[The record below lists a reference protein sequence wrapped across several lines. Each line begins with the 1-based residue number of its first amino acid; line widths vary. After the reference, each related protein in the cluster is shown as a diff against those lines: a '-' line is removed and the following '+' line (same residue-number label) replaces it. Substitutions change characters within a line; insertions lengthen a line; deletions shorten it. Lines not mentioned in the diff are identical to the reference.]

1 MERLQKVIANSGYC
15 SRRKAE
21 ELISQGKVSVNGNI
35 VTEMGLKV
43 SGNDDILVEGKAID
57 LNNVNYVYYLLNKPR
72 GIISSSKDEFNRK
85 TVVDLIETD
94 KRIYPIGRLDYDTTG
109 LIFLTNDGDFANL
122 LMHPNNNIKKTY
134 LAKIEGIL
142 DKNAI
147 DQLKRGVLID
157 DRKVGVVDFKVRK
170 KDVDKNTSMV
180 EVTIVEGRN
189 HIVKRLFQKL
199 GYDVIRLTRTGYGDL
214 GLGTLQSGEY
224 RELTIKEVKKFYGN
238 KK

>member
-21 ELISQGKVSVNGNI
+21 ELISQGKVCVNGNV
-35 VTEMGLKV
+35 VTEMGIKV
-43 SGNDDILVEGKAID
+43 SGSDEILVDGKSLD
-57 LNNVNYVYYLLNKPR
+57 LNSVNYVYYLLNKPR
-72 GIISSSKDEFNRK
+72 GIISSSKDEFDRK
-85 TVVDLIETD
+85 TVVDLIDTD

-109 LIFLTNDGDFANL
+109 LILLTNDGEFANL

-142 DKNAI
+142 DKKAI
-147 DQLKRGVLID
+147 DQLKRGVVID

-238 KK
+238 KN